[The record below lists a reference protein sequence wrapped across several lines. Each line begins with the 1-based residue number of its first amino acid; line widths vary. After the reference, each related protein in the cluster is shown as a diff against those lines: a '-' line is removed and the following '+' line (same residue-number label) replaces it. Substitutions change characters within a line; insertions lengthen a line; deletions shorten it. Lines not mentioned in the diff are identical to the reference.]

1 MVLFLELFK
10 VDELDILL
18 SKLWPA
24 DNILGLTLNFQI
36 ALKNLFFKL
45 ECSYLVSE
53 AVLARCSRFS
63 T

>member
-36 ALKNLFFKL
+36 ALKILFFKL

-53 AVLARCSRFS
+53 AV
-63 T
+63 